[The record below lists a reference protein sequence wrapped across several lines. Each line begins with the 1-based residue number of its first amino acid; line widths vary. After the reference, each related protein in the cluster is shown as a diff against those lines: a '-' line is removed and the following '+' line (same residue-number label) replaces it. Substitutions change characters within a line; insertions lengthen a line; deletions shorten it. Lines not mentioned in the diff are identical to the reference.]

1 MENQKL
7 LELETDITENDQ
19 KNIFSDT
26 DDGTLSEELKHKYEN
41 AIDDDLYIVTEK
53 VINAE
58 KSPSLENTY
67 EVIDQESKTVHD
79 VKEETE
85 DTNISDEEKDNLF
98 ENDPVY
104 YKKNED
110 LGTIPQIETPKV
122 EELVS
127 SEKSEPL
134 ITDTTKTVIIQD
146 NEPVDTT
153 LQSKVKISD
162 IPEVIPKVSNEVST
176 KKDSD
181 EGDVCDIKIGPD
193 ELFCRIGLDKWF
205 NPEKLPPKVEALV
218 YWRDPVSSG
227 IVFGATLVVL
237 LSFAYMSLI
246 SVVAYLAM
254 FIQSGCIL
262 LRLYKTAL
270 QTVNKT
276 NESHPFQEYLDLD
289 IRLPQEKAEELSKLA
304 VVHINAVLVEL
315 RRLLLA
321 EDLVDSAKFFGILWV
336 LTYVGAL
343 FNGLTLII
351 IGFIALFTL
360 PKVYENNKTQ
370 IDQNIEVVRSK
381 IAELTN
387 KVRAAIPI
395 GKKNPETKKK
405 E

>member
-1 MENQKL
+1 MENQKIL
-7 LELETDITENDQ
+7 DLETDLTENDQ
-19 KNIFSDT
+19 KTIYSDT
-26 DDGTLSEELKHKYEN
+26 DDGVLSEGLKHKYEN
-41 AIDDDLYIVTEK
+41 AIDDDLIDVPEKVVNTEK
-53 VINAE
+53 TA
-58 KSPSLENTY
+58 SLENTF
-67 EVIDQESKTVHD
+67 EVIDQESKAVHD
-79 VKEETE
+79 VQEEAE
-85 DTNISDEEKDNLF
+85 DNNIFDEEKDNLL
-98 ENDPVY
+98 EIDHSVSHT
-104 YKKNED
+104 KIED
-110 LGTIPQIETPKV
+110 LTNFPKLESPKA
-122 EELVS
+122 EEPAF
-127 SEKSEPL
+127 SENLESM
-134 ITDTTKTVIIQD
+134 IADNTKTAIVQEI
-146 NEPVDTT
+146 EPVNTV
-153 LQSKVKISD
+153 QSNVKISET
-162 IPEVIPKVSNEVST
+162 PEVIQKVST
-176 KKDSD
+176 KKDTD

-218 YWRDPVSSG
+218 YWRDPISSG

-254 FIQSGCIL
+254 FIQAACIL

-289 IRLPQEKAEELSKLA
+289 IRLPQEKAEEVSKLA

-351 IGFIALFTL
+351 IGFVALFTL

>member
-193 ELFCRIGLDKWF
+193 ELFCRIGL
-205 NPEKLPPKVEALV
+205 
-218 YWRDPVSSG
+218 G
-227 IVFGATLVVL
+227 
-237 LSFAYMSLI
+237 
-246 SVVAYLAM
+246 
-254 FIQSGCIL
+254 
-262 LRLYKTAL
+262 
-270 QTVNKT
+270 
-276 NESHPFQEYLDLD
+276 
-289 IRLPQEKAEELSKLA
+289 
-304 VVHINAVLVEL
+304 
-315 RRLLLA
+315 
-321 EDLVDSAKFFGILWV
+321 
-336 LTYVGAL
+336 
-343 FNGLTLII
+343 
-351 IGFIALFTL
+351 
-360 PKVYENNKTQ
+360 
-370 IDQNIEVVRSK
+370 K
-381 IAELTN
+381 I
-387 KVRAAIPI
+387 KRF
-395 GKKNPETKKK
+395 
-405 E
+405 

>member
-7 LELETDITENDQ
+7 LDLETNLTENDQ
-19 KNIFSDT
+19 KTIFSDP
-26 DDGTLSEELKHKYEN
+26 DDGALSEGLKHKYEN
-41 AIDDDLYIVTEK
+41 AIDDDLIIVPEKVVNTEK
-53 VINAE
+53 TAL
-58 KSPSLENTY
+58 LENTF
-67 EVIDQESKTVHD
+67 EVIDQESKTIHD
-79 VKEETE
+79 VQEEAE
-85 DTNISDEEKDNLF
+85 DSNISDEEKDNLF
-98 ENDPVY
+98 ENDPVSLT
-104 YKKNED
+104 KIED
-110 LGTIPQIETPKV
+110 PTTLPKIESPKV
-122 EELVS
+122 EDPVS
-127 SEKSEPL
+127 SEKLESL
-134 ITDTTKTVIIQD
+134 ITDTIKTVIIQE
-146 NEPVDTT
+146 NEPVNTV
-153 LQSKVKISD
+153 QSKVKIPET
-162 IPEVIPKVSNEVST
+162 PEVIPKVST
-176 KKDSD
+176 KKDTD
-181 EGDVCDIKIGPD
+181 EGDACDIKIGPD

-218 YWRDPVSSG
+218 YWRDPISSG

-289 IRLPQEKAEELSKLA
+289 IRLPQEKAEEVSKLA
-304 VVHINAVLVEL
+304 VVHVNAVLVEL

-351 IGFIALFTL
+351 IGFVALFTL

-395 GKKNPETKKK
+395 GKKNPEAKKK

>member
-7 LELETDITENDQ
+7 LDLETNLTENDQ
-19 KNIFSDT
+19 KTIFSDT
-26 DDGTLSEELKHKYEN
+26 DDGALSEGLKHNYEN
-41 AIDDDLYIVTEK
+41 ANVDDLINVPES
-53 VINAE
+53 VVNAE
-58 KSPSLENTY
+58 KIASLENTF
-67 EVIDQESKTVHD
+67 EVIDQESKTIHD
-79 VKEETE
+79 VQEEAE
-85 DTNISDEEKDNLF
+85 DNNISDEEKDNLF
-98 ENDPVY
+98 ENDPVSNT
-104 YKKNED
+104 KIED
-110 LGTIPQIETPKV
+110 ITNLPKIETPKA
-122 EELVS
+122 EEPVI
-127 SEKSEPL
+127 SEKLESMT
-134 ITDTTKTVIIQD
+134 TDNAKTVIIQE
-146 NEPVDTT
+146 NEPVNTV
-153 LQSKVKISD
+153 QSKVKISET
-162 IPEVIPKVSNEVST
+162 PEVIPKEST
-176 KKDSD
+176 KKDAD

-218 YWRDPVSSG
+218 YWRDPISSG

-289 IRLPQEKAEELSKLA
+289 IRLPQEKAEEVSKLA
-304 VVHINAVLVEL
+304 VVHVNAVLVEL

-351 IGFIALFTL
+351 IGFVALFTL

>member
-7 LELETDITENDQ
+7 LDLETNLTENDQ
-19 KNIFSDT
+19 KTIFSDT
-26 DDGTLSEELKHKYEN
+26 DDGALSEGLKHKYEN
-41 AIDDDLYIVTEK
+41 AIDDDLINVPEK
-53 VINAE
+53 VVNAE
-58 KSPSLENTY
+58 KIGSLENTF
-67 EVIDQESKTVHD
+67 EVIDQESKTIHD
-79 VKEETE
+79 VQEEAE
-85 DTNISDEEKDNLF
+85 DKNISDEEKDNLF
-98 ENDPVY
+98 ENDPVSNT
-104 YKKNED
+104 KIED
-110 LGTIPQIETPKV
+110 ITNLPNIESPKA
-122 EELVS
+122 EEPGF
-127 SEKSEPL
+127 SEKLESMT
-134 ITDTTKTVIIQD
+134 TDNTKPVIIQE
-146 NEPVDTT
+146 NEPVNTVH
-153 LQSKVKISD
+153 SKVKISET
-162 IPEVIPKVSNEVST
+162 PEVISTVST
-176 KKDSD
+176 KKDTD

-218 YWRDPVSSG
+218 YWRDPISSG

-254 FIQSGCIL
+254 FIQSACIL

-289 IRLPQEKAEELSKLA
+289 IRLPQEKAEEVSKLA
-304 VVHINAVLVEL
+304 VVHVNAVLVEL

-351 IGFIALFTL
+351 IGFVALFTL